1 MSGRGGRART
11 WWRVVGSLLTVVVVG
26 WVVLQVVA
34 LLARSEAPVDTAMAA
49 EGLATLVVELDGG
62 SLELRGTDDEEVVVT
77 GTLVSGWRTNEL
89 ERRRDGDELVLRTDC
104 PDGPVDSFCS
114 ADLVVEV
121 PRELAVRVRS
131 NDTSVQLIGLAG
143 DLDVATSNDAV
154 LGDDLAGEHVR
165 VRSSNDRVELVGL
178 RSPRLD
184 VQTSNDRVGLTFLRP
199 PDDVRV
205 RTSND
210 RVEVVVPDSQASYVV
225 DTTTSN
231 GSTSTEVRSDP
242 TAARRIDVRT
252 SNDDVVV
259 RYPG

>member
-11 WWRVVGSLLTVVVVG
+11 WWRVLGSLLTIVVVG

-34 LLARSEAPVDTAMAA
+34 VLARSEAPVDAVAAA

-62 SLELRGTDDEEVVVT
+62 SLEVRGTDGDQVVLA

-104 PDGPVDSFCS
+104 PDGPIDSFCS

-165 VRSSNDRVELVGL
+165 VRSSNDRVE
-178 RSPRLD
+178 
-184 VQTSNDRVGLTFLRP
+184 
-199 PDDVRV
+199 
-205 RTSND
+205 
-210 RVEVVVPDSQASYVV
+210 VVVPDSEASYVV
-225 DTTTSN
+225 DTATSN
-231 GSTSTEVRSDP
+231 GSTSTDVRSDP
-242 TAARRIDVRT
+242 AATRRIDVRT